1 MNILDENIPESQRL
15 LLRSWRIRTQ
25 QIGHEL
31 GRRGMKDEKIITL
44 LHQLRRPTFF
54 TRDLDFYDPQLCHAG
69 YCVVCLTVGQYE
81 TASFIRRFLKHP
93 EFGTQSKRR
102 GTVVRVSHT
111 GMKVWRIRAEGE
123 EEIEWRP

>member
-54 TRDLDFYDPQLCHAG
+54 TRDLDF
-69 YCVVCLTVGQYE
+69 
-81 TASFIRRFLKHP
+81 
-93 EFGTQSKRR
+93 
-102 GTVVRVSHT
+102 
-111 GMKVWRIRAEGE
+111 
-123 EEIEWRP
+123 